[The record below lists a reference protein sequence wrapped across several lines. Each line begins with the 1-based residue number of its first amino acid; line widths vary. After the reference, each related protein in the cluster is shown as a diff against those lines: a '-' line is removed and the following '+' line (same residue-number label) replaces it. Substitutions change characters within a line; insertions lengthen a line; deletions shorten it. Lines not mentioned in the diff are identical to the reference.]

1 MFNKISNR
9 RLPARKTLLGIMTA
23 GLALL
28 GTPSSAVAQ
37 SPEKNKAIVTASFSA
52 WKVGT
57 GSPFD
62 LLADDAT
69 WTIEGRSAASATYPS
84 KEAFLRDVI
93 RPFNARMAVGIKPAV
108 RSITAEEDRVVIL
121 FEAAGTARD
130 GIAYTNSYAWFF
142 RMEGGRVVEANAFFD
157 ALAFDDLWSRVAPAA
172 D

>member
-1 MFNKISNR
+1 MFNKISNGP
-9 RLPARKTLLGIMTA
+9 LPARKTLLGIMAA

-28 GTPSSAVAQ
+28 GTPSSAFAQ
-37 SPEKNKAIVTASFSA
+37 SPEANKVIVTASFDA
-52 WKVGT
+52 WKAGT

-69 WTIEGRSAASATYPS
+69 WTIEGQSAASATYPG

-108 RSITAEEDRVVIL
+108 RSMAAEDDRVVIL
-121 FEAAGTARD
+121 FDAAGTARD
-130 GIAYTNSYAWFF
+130 GIAYANSYAWFF
-142 RMEGGRVVEANAFFD
+142 RIEDGRVVEANAFFD
-157 ALAFDDLWSRVAPAA
+157 ALAFNDLWSRVTPGA

>member
-1 MFNKISNR
+1 MFNQINSR
-9 RLPARKTLLGIMTA
+9 RSSAGKTLLGIMTA
-23 GLALL
+23 GLSLL
-28 GTPSSAVAQ
+28 GLTSSAAAQ
-37 SPEKNKAIVTASFSA
+37 SPKENKAIVTASFDA
-52 WKVGT
+52 WKAGT

-108 RSITAEEDRVVIL
+108 RSMTAEEDRVVIL
-121 FEAAGTARD
+121 FDAAGTARD
-130 GIAYTNSYAWFF
+130 GIAYANSYAWFF
-142 RMEGGRVVEANAFFD
+142 RMEDGRVVEANAFFD
-157 ALAFDDLWSRVAPAA
+157 AVAFNDLWSRVALAA